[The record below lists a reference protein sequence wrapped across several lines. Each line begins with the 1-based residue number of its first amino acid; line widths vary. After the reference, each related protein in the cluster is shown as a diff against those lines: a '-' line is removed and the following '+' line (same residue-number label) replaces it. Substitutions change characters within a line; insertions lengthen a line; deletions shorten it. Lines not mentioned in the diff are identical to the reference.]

1 MALERDNKPLVSVMM
16 PVLQPHPVYFRKAVE
31 SVLAQT
37 LSNLELVIVEDPSP
51 ASGADILRGITDARV
66 RHIVNPVRTS
76 LVDQRNRA
84 LSEARADFVAML
96 DADDIAKPERLQ
108 KQLAWLQAHPDV
120 AVLGTQLFIIDDEGK
135 QLGFRSYP
143 LTHDKIVAAMRSYN
157 AIAQPSVMARRQ
169 ALLDVGGY
177 QYRTF
182 PVNED
187 YELWSRLAAKGVRLA
202 NHPEPLLDYRIHPS
216 GTKAQML
223 HRMLRAT
230 LDVKNRYWRDDM
242 DVRAKLRYWGEHV
255 LLGLPAPWVLKLF
268 VMTQYGFRERRN

>member
-1 MALERDNKPLVSVMM
+1 MKPLVSVMM
-16 PVLQPHPVYFRKAVE
+16 PVLDPHPVYFRAAVE

-37 LSNLELVIVEDPSP
+37 LTDLELVIVEDPGRS
-51 ASGADILRGITDARV
+51 SGAEILSGIADPRI
-66 RHIVNPVRTS
+66 RHICNPKRTS

-84 LSEARADFVAML
+84 LAEARADFVAML

-108 KQLAWLQAHPDV
+108 KQYDYLQAYPNVD
-120 AVLGTQLFIIDDEGK
+120 VLGTQLFIIDESGK

-143 LTHDKIVAAMRSYN
+143 LKHAQIVAAMHSYN
-157 AIAQPSVMARRQ
+157 AIAQPSVMARAR
-169 ALLDVGGY
+169 ALRDVGGY

-187 YELWSRLAAKGVRLA
+187 YELWSRLASRGAQLA
-202 NHPEPLLDYRIHPS
+202 NHPEPLLEYRIHPY

-230 LDVKNRYWRDDM
+230 IDVKNRYWRDQM
-242 DVRAKLRYWGEHV
+242 DARAKIRYWGEHV
-255 LLGLPAPWVLKLF
+255 LLGLPAPWVLRLF
-268 VMTQYGFRERRN
+268 IMTQYGFRERRN